1 MLRGDVVKKNKKPQ
15 SVEEGKYLVD
25 DRPFNMRPEPREKK
39 LSEEEIRL
47 IKERHKKLGIE
58 D

>member
-1 MLRGDVVKKNKKPQ
+1 MLRGDVVKKNKKPK
-15 SVEEGKYLVD
+15 SIEEGKYLVD
-25 DRPFNMRPEPREKK
+25 DRPFNMRPKPPEKA

-47 IKERHKKLGIE
+47 IEERHKKLGIE

>member
-1 MLRGDVVKKNKKPQ
+1 MKKNKKPQ

-25 DRPFNMRPEPREKK
+25 DRPFNMRPEPPEKK